1 MRPIII
7 VTIVAVGWV
16 LFSCRLHAQ
25 TNSPSGAPSFNLQ
38 VDQPGKLEFF
48 GSDTATLFAKE
59 VNESFNGILE
69 LSYVSNFDGK
79 FPAGFVQASPIP
91 QPWSGSMWTRDSGA
105 FLRELTMWGYYQHA
119 CQMAECLMDLVGT
132 NKDGFIAFPRYF
144 KPGTPHASGTEMDGE
159 GAIIIGMVALWQ
171 RLPPEDPF
179 RARLYQFL
187 HQSSSPVR
195 GIHFLLQKRPLIPGS
210 GEFGGGSDPK
220 NLYCNVVQNNLC
232 ALALLS
238 AANME
243 EEAGDHDTA
252 KQWREDA
259 NTLFHNIEKYLVSG
273 DGSWIWCI
281 NSNLQSNP
289 EILKKA
295 VNVGFGG
302 LNGPLCMSPD
312 VLGFDSTLW
321 AWQGVVTHGE
331 KTFDALYNVPIRKE
345 QFDKYGMWPQ
355 FDTIH
360 QGLLTGASYGQGYAL
375 QAMLVL
381 DKMNMADHGLD
392 FLAHATFDAKGV
404 DFPHGRLS
412 PYYFYER
419 IYSPDAQPPL
429 ESGCGPLNLVN
440 VAEPLKIAR
449 LIVGVDDTSTNQVEI
464 IPRLPPSWSGYRV
477 ENWPIRT
484 SHGIVRADISCERK
498 DGSIHFSLKIRQG
511 GSIPKL
517 AVRLQE
523 KGKAVWKRQDNVE
536 ELKFDS
542 VR

>member
-1 MRPIII
+1 MNFKHHFL
-7 VTIVAVGWV
+7 VLAVAG
-16 LFSCRLHAQ
+16 FFCAQLHAQ
-25 TNSPSGAPSFNLQ
+25 KTSPDKPTPFNLQ
-38 VDQPGKLEFF
+38 ADAPGRVDFF
-48 GSDTATLFAKE
+48 GSENAALFSKE
-59 VNESFNGILE
+59 VTESFKGVLT
-69 LSYVSNFDGK
+69 YDFVSEPGSK
-79 FPAGFVQASPIP
+79 YPLGFINASPAS
-91 QPWSGSMWTRDSGA
+91 QPWYGTMWTRDAGTCM
-105 FLRELTMWGYYQHA
+105 RELVYWGYYQHA
-119 CQMAECLMDLVGT
+119 CQVASCVMDYVGT
-132 NKDGFIAFPRYF
+132 NSDGYIAFPRLID
-144 KPGTPHASGTEMDGE
+144 PQSGPQSGSEMDGQ
-159 GAIIIGMVALWQ
+159 ASTIIAMVALWQ
-171 RLPPEDPF
+171 RLPANDPF
-179 RARLYQFL
+179 RAQLYQFL
-187 HQSSSPVR
+187 HQKSSPVR
-195 GIHFLLQKRPLIPGS
+195 SLDHFLKSGPLIPGS

-259 NTLFHNIEKYLVSG
+259 NTLFHNIEKYLVSS
-273 DGSWIWCI
+273 DGSWVWCI
-281 NSNLQSNP
+281 DSNLQSNP

-312 VLGFDSTLW
+312 VLGFDSAMW
-321 AWQGVVTHGE
+321 PWQGVVTHGE
-331 KTFDALYNVPIRKE
+331 KTFDALYNVPIRKV

-375 QAMLVL
+375 QTMLVL

-511 GSIPKL
+511 GSIP
-517 AVRLQE
+517 
-523 KGKAVWKRQDNVE
+523 N
-536 ELKFDS
+536 
-542 VR
+542 